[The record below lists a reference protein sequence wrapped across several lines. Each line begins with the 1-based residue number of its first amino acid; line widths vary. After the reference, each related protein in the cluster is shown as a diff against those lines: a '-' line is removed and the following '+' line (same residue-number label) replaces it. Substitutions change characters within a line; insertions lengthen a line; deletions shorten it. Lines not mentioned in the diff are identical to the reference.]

1 MDTQTY
7 SVRLNRT
14 DEGDRTV
21 AEVRDFS
28 LTLGAKAGDLSKGF
42 NPAET
47 LLSSAGACITTSLG
61 LVAENSKVE
70 IDSIAVTVTGTR
82 QSDPPRVIAADLELE
97 IVSPATDEKLER
109 VLRIAEKSSTI
120 VSTLK
125 EAMEITV
132 TWRRAESG

>member
-82 QSDPPRVIAADLELE
+82 QSDPPRVIAADIELE